1 MLRRYRVSIRV
12 SRSSSRATSH
22 FCRSLWLDRI
32 VTDVTVPQPDG
43 HINALGSSVT
53 SDLFQILRDGRPRT
67 RTELSAMTGL
77 ARSTV
82 ALRIDALMRL
92 GLVGPVGDAVSTGGR
107 PSSQFAITASERV
120 VLGVDVGASHLRI
133 AISDL
138 TGRIQAEAGDRILVT
153 EGPEAVLGWVE
164 TAARG
169 LLEKL
174 GRDSS
179 DLLAIG
185 IGLPGP
191 VEHSTGRPTNPP
203 IMPGWDRFSIPGW
216 FAHVYDAPV
225 LVDNDVN
232 IMALAEHWTHWRTVD
247 HLLYVKVA
255 TGIGSGVISGG
266 FLQRGAQGTAGD
278 IGHVYVARGAQVP
291 CTCGNRGC
299 LEALASGP
307 AIGRALKEVDLK
319 ATTSQDV
326 VELVKRG
333 NIDAIQAVRQAG
345 RDIGEVLT
353 TCVSLINPEV
363 IVIGGSLAQAGEHL
377 IAGVREI
384 VYTRSMPLA
393 TEHLQITQSK
403 AGSDAA
409 VLGACMLAIHH
420 ALSPESIEAMVVG
433 APVK

>member
-1 MLRRYRVSIRV
+1 M
-12 SRSSSRATSH
+12 
-22 FCRSLWLDRI
+22 
-32 VTDVTVPQPDG
+32 TDIIDPVDG
-43 HINALGSSVT
+43 HTTALGSSVT
-53 SDLFQILRDGRPRT
+53 SELFQILRDGRART
-67 RTELSAMTGL
+67 RTELSTLTGL

-107 PSSQFAITASERV
+107 PSSQFAIASSGRV
-120 VLGVDVGASHLRI
+120 VLGVDVGASHVRLVV
-133 AISDL
+133 SDL
-138 TGRIQAEAGDRILVT
+138 TGRIQAQRNAAIAVV

-164 TAARG
+164 TAARE
-169 LLEKL
+169 LLAEL
-174 GRDSS
+174 GREPT

-191 VEHSTGRPTNPP
+191 VEHSTGRPINPP
-203 IMPGWDRFSIPGW
+203 IMPGWDRFDVPGW
-216 FAHVYDAPV
+216 FRESFAAPV

-232 IMALAEHWTHWRTVD
+232 IMALGEREHAWPEVD
-247 HLLYVKVA
+247 HLVFVKVA

-278 IGHVYVARGAQVP
+278 IGHVYVARGADVP
-291 CTCGNRGC
+291 CQCGNRGC

-307 AIGRALKEVDLK
+307 ALGRALRSVDLQ
-319 ATTSQDV
+319 AATSQDV

-353 TCVSLINPEV
+353 TCVSLINPSV
-363 IVIGGSLAQAGEHL
+363 IVIGGALAQAGEHL
-377 IAGVREI
+377 IAGVREV

-403 AGSDAA
+403 AGPDAA
-409 VLGACMLAIHH
+409 VLGASMLAIHH
-420 ALSPESIEAMVVG
+420 ALSPENIEAMVVG
-433 APVK
+433 ATA

>member
-1 MLRRYRVSIRV
+1 
-12 SRSSSRATSH
+12 
-22 FCRSLWLDRI
+22 
-32 VTDVTVPQPDG
+32 VTDIITAADG

-107 PSSQFAITASERV
+107 PSSQFAIASTGRA
-120 VLGVDVGASHLRI
+120 VLAVDVGASHVRI
-133 AISDL
+133 AITDL
-138 TGRIQAEAGDRILVT
+138 TGKVQAETGASILVT
-153 EGPEAVLGWVE
+153 EGPETVLGWVE
-164 TAARG
+164 TAARE
-169 LLEKL
+169 LLTKL
-174 GRDSS
+174 GRDQS

-185 IGLPGP
+185 VGLPGP
-191 VEHSTGRPTNPP
+191 VEHSTGRPINPP
-203 IMPGWDRFSIPGW
+203 IMPGWDRYDVPGR
-216 FAHVYDAPV
+216 FRDVFDAPV

-232 IMALAEHWTHWRTVD
+232 IMALGEREHAWPDVD
-247 HLLYVKVA
+247 HLVFVKVA

-266 FLQRGAQGTAGD
+266 YLQRGAQGTAGD
-278 IGHVYVARGAQVP
+278 IGHVYVARGADVP
-291 CTCGNRGC
+291 CQCGNRGC

-307 AIGRALKEVDLK
+307 AIGRALQTVALD
-319 ATTSQDV
+319 AATSQDV

-353 TCVSLINPEV
+353 TCVSLINPSV

-377 IAGVREI
+377 IAGVREV

-403 AGSDAA
+403 AGPDAG
-409 VLGACMLAIHH
+409 VLGASMLAIHH
-420 ALSPESIEAMVVG
+420 ALSPENIEAMVVG
-433 APVK
+433 AGA

>member
-1 MLRRYRVSIRV
+1 MTDITR
-12 SRSSSRATSH
+12 
-22 FCRSLWLDRI
+22 DRGAH
-32 VTDVTVPQPDG
+32 TT
-43 HINALGSSVT
+43 ALGSSAT

-92 GLVGPVGDAVSTGGR
+92 GLVGPVGDAISTGGR

-120 VLGVDVGASHLRI
+120 VLAVDIGASHARI
-133 AISDL
+133 AIADL
-138 TGRIQAEAGDRILVT
+138 TGTIQAETAADIRVT
-153 EGPEAVLGWVE
+153 DGPVAVLTWVVD
-164 TAARG
+164 AAG
-169 LLEKL
+169 ALLEGL
-174 GRDSS
+174 GRARS

-191 VEHSTGRPTNPP
+191 VEHSTGRPINPP
-203 IMPGWDRFSIPGW
+203 IMPGWDRFDVPGW
-216 FAHVYDAPV
+216 IHGFFDAPV

-232 IMALAEHWTHWRTVD
+232 IMALGEREHAWPDVD
-247 HLLYVKVA
+247 HLVFVKVA

-266 FLQRGAQGTAGD
+266 YLQRGAQGTAGD
-278 IGHVYVARGAQVP
+278 IGHVYVARGGDVP

-307 AIGRALKEVDLK
+307 ALARVLRTTGVELA
-319 ATTSQDV
+319 TSQDV

-353 TCVSLINPEV
+353 TCVSLINPSV
-363 IVIGGSLAQAGEHL
+363 VVVGGSLAQAGEHL
-377 IAGVREI
+377 IAGVREV

-403 AGSDAA
+403 AGADAA
-409 VLGACMLAIHH
+409 VLGASMLAIHH
-420 ALSPESIEAMVVG
+420 ALSPENVEAMVS
-433 APVK
+433 AS

>member
-1 MLRRYRVSIRV
+1 
-12 SRSSSRATSH
+12 
-22 FCRSLWLDRI
+22 
-32 VTDVTVPQPDG
+32 
-43 HINALGSSVT
+43 
-53 SDLFQILRDGRPRT
+53 
-67 RTELSAMTGL
+67 MTGL

-120 VLGVDVGASHLRI
+120 VLAVDVGASHLRI

-138 TGRIQAEAGDRILVT
+138 TGRIQAETGERILVS

-174 GRDSS
+174 GRDAA

-191 VEHSTGRPTNPP
+191 VEHSTGRPINPP
-203 IMPGWDRFSIPGW
+203 IMPGWDRFDVPGW
-216 FAHVYDAPV
+216 FRNSFDVPV

-232 IMALAEHWTHWRTVD
+232 IMALGEREFAWPDVD
-247 HLLYVKVA
+247 HLVFVKVA

-278 IGHVYVARGAQVP
+278 IGHVYVARGSEVP
-291 CTCGNRGC
+291 CQCGNRGC

-307 AIGRALKEVDLK
+307 AIGRALNQVDLR
-319 ATTSQDV
+319 AATSQDV

-353 TCVSLINPEV
+353 TCVSLINPSV

-377 IAGVREI
+377 IAGVREV

-403 AGSDAA
+403 AGPDAA
-409 VLGACMLAIHH
+409 VLGASMLAIHH
-420 ALSPESIEAMVVG
+420 ALSPVNIEAMVVG
-433 APVK
+433 VTPVTV

>member
-1 MLRRYRVSIRV
+1 M
-12 SRSSSRATSH
+12 
-22 FCRSLWLDRI
+22 
-32 VTDVTVPQPDG
+32 TDVTHPVDG
-43 HINALGSSVT
+43 HHNALGSSVT

-67 RTELSAMTGL
+67 RTELAAMTGL

-107 PSSQFAITASERV
+107 PSSQFAITASGRV
-120 VLGVDVGASHLRI
+120 VLAVDVGASHVRI
-133 AISDL
+133 GISDL
-138 TGRIQAEAGDRILVT
+138 TGRLQAEAGAAIQVV

-164 TAARG
+164 TAARE
-169 LLEKL
+169 LLEQL
-174 GRDSS
+174 GRTPA

-191 VEHSTGRPTNPP
+191 VEHSTGRPINPP
-203 IMPGWDRFSIPGW
+203 IMPGWDRYDVPGR
-216 FAHVYDAPV
+216 FRDSFDAPV

-232 IMALAEHWTHWRTVD
+232 IMALGEREHAWPDVD
-247 HLLYVKVA
+247 HLVFVKVA

-266 FLQRGAQGTAGD
+266 YLQRGAQGTAGD
-278 IGHVYVARGAQVP
+278 IGHVYVARGADVP

-307 AIGRALKEVDLK
+307 AIGRALRGAALDAE
-319 ATTSQDV
+319 TSQDV

-353 TCVSLINPEV
+353 TCVSLINPSV

-377 IAGVREI
+377 IAGVREV
-384 VYTRSMPLA
+384 VYMRSMPLA

-403 AGSDAA
+403 AGPDAA
-409 VLGACMLAIHH
+409 VLGASMLAIHH
-420 ALSPESIEAMVVG
+420 ALSPENIEAMVVG
-433 APVK
+433 AG

>member
-1 MLRRYRVSIRV
+1 
-12 SRSSSRATSH
+12 
-22 FCRSLWLDRI
+22 
-32 VTDVTVPQPDG
+32 VTDVTVAQPDG

-107 PSSQFAITASERV
+107 PSSQFAITASQRV
-120 VLGVDVGASHLRI
+120 VLAVDVGASHVRI

-138 TGRIQAEAGDRILVT
+138 TGRIQAETGEPILVSA
-153 EGPEAVLGWVE
+153 GPEAVLGWVE

-169 LLEKL
+169 LLEQL
-174 GRDSS
+174 GRDAT

-191 VEHSTGRPTNPP
+191 VEHSTGRPINPP
-203 IMPGWDRFSIPGW
+203 IMPGWDRFDVPGW
-216 FAHVYDAPV
+216 FRESFAVPV

-232 IMALAEHWTHWRTVD
+232 IMALGEREFAWPTVD
-247 HLLYVKVA
+247 HLVFVKVA

-266 FLQRGAQGTAGD
+266 YLQRGAQGTAGD
-278 IGHVYVARGAQVP
+278 IGHVYVARGAEVP
-291 CTCGNRGC
+291 CQCGNRGC

-307 AIGRALKEVDLK
+307 AIGRALREVALS
-319 ATTSQDV
+319 AATSQDV

-353 TCVSLINPEV
+353 TCVSLINPSV

-377 IAGVREI
+377 IAGVREV

-403 AGSDAA
+403 AGPDAA
-409 VLGACMLAIHH
+409 VLGASMLAIHH
-420 ALSPESIEAMVVG
+420 ALSPVNIEAMVVG
-433 APVK
+433 VGG